1 MFNNFFAPAFTP
13 AFTSAFGNDFADM
26 LRSIAG
32 PINAAGSSVHAYR
45 YSDETGETL
54 VFDLPGCKKE
64 DLDLSV
70 QGRKF
75 IVKGKRVVGSTEMSY
90 ETEASTSYDV
100 EHAKYAYADGVL
112 TIKIPAYQKTE
123 PEVKKITLE

>member
-1 MFNNFFAPAFTP
+1 MFNNFFAP

-26 LRSIAG
+26 VRSIAG
-32 PINAAGSSVHAYR
+32 QINDVGSSVKGYR

-64 DLDLSV
+64 DLDLAV

-90 ETEASTSYDV
+90 ETEASTRHDI

-112 TIKIPAYQKTE
+112 TIKVPAYQKTE
-123 PEVKKITLE
+123 PEIKKITLE

>member
-1 MFNNFFAPAFTP
+1 MFNNFFAP

-32 PINAAGSSVHAYR
+32 PITGAGSSVHAYR

-64 DLDLSV
+64 DLDLAV

-75 IVKGKRVVGSTEMSY
+75 IVKRVNVLSARLKCRTKPRLPRRMTSNTPSTRM
-90 ETEASTSYDV
+90 
-100 EHAKYAYADGVL
+100 L
-112 TIKIPAYQKTE
+112 TVY
-123 PEVKKITLE
+123 